1 MAALQAE
8 RLSDCLARMAAR
20 VPLDDLT
27 VRVEAS
33 EKLYQDSDSAG
44 AVGRK
49 LAATLQS
56 RLGVGCRV
64 EVVAPKQMPRSEG
77 KAVRI
82 VDNRRI

>member
-1 MAALQAE
+1 ESHM
-8 RLSDCLARMAAR
+8 DN
-20 VPLDDLT
+20 LT

-33 EKLYQDSDSAG
+33 EKLYRDSEGAG

-49 LAATLQS
+49 LAVMLQS

-82 VDNRRI
+82 VDSRRI

>member
-1 MAALQAE
+1 
-8 RLSDCLARMAAR
+8 D
-20 VPLDDLT
+20 
-27 VRVEAS
+27 S
-33 EKLYQDSDSAG
+33 EDVG

-49 LAATLQS
+49 LAVTLQS